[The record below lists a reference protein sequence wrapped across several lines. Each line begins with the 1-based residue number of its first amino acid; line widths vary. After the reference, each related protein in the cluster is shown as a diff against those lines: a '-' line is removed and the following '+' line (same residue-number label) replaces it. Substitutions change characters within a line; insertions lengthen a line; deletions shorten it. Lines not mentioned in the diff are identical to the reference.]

1 MVTGAGIATLA
12 LDGTMSLSIQLTFSQ
27 NHALQ
32 HYISQ
37 SVKVSYV
44 AVFTLTARTI
54 CISKCYGS
62 AINTTCLTSVGGS

>member
-12 LDGTMSLSIQLTFSQ
+12 LDGMSLSIQLTFSQ
-27 NHALQ
+27 NHAL
-32 HYISQ
+32 YYTSISQ

>member
-1 MVTGAGIATLA
+1 
-12 LDGTMSLSIQLTFSQ
+12 MSLSIQLTFSQ
-27 NHALQ
+27 NHAL
-32 HYISQ
+32 Q